1 MGSNLLSS
9 NAEVIQIKLNY
20 EKMQLIQILDSKP
33 MSAVLPVVFEGGH
46 RVGNASKISKVPHLD
61 DAVVATGDNEGVR
74 GVPVWES
81 RRRQVSKW
89 SALRIRILNILL
101 GSGYPGSY
109 QYRYLAN
116 KKNEIFPMTLK
127 ISRQLL

>member
-89 SALRIRILNILL
+89 SL